1 MRRTLLDRA
10 RARTILQVMV
20 VVVMSAVMIS
30 AVAAAPGGGKAGRV
44 QRTGNEK
51 CWVTP
56 SPVNDGQQYT
66 VFGSGFTTGQAV
78 SIFVGD
84 GSILMGVSDNLGV
97 FSAWD
102 WASFRTPATITVK
115 VYPSGDRRMTLL
127 ASCSFQAN
135 GSAQ

>member
-1 MRRTLLDRA
+1 MRRILLDRA
-10 RARTILQVMV
+10 GPRTICQVLLV
-20 VVVMSAVMIS
+20 LVMSMMMIS
-30 AVAAAPGGGKAGRV
+30 TVTAAPGGSKSGRV
-44 QRTGNEK
+44 QRTGNER

-56 SPVNDGQQYT
+56 DPVNDGQQYT

-102 WASFRTPATITVK
+102 WASFRSPASITVN
-115 VYPSGDRRMTLL
+115 VYPSGDRKMTLL
-127 ASCSFQAN
+127 ATCSFQAN

>member
-1 MRRTLLDRA
+1 MVVLVMCA
-10 RARTILQVMV
+10 VMV
-20 VVVMSAVMIS
+20 SA
-30 AVAAAPGGGKAGRV
+30 ATAAPGGSKGGRT

-56 SPVNDGQQYT
+56 DPVSDGQQYT
-66 VFGSGFTTGQAV
+66 VFGAGFTPGQAV

-102 WASFRTPATITVK
+102 WASFRTPAAITVK
-115 VYPSGDRRMTLL
+115 VYPSGDRKMTLL